1 MLIGLPKEIKDN
13 ENRVGMTPGAVKA
26 LTRRGH
32 QVLVQSGAGAGS
44 SLADE
49 EYLSAGAEIVT
60 CAEDAWAA
68 QMVVKV
74 KEPIASEYQ
83 FLRQDLIL
91 FTYLHLASDKPLTDA
106 LLASGTTGIAYETVQ
121 TEAGKFPLLDAD
133 ERGCRAYGDSS
144 GRNLFTKIPWW
155 SRCINGRRS
164 RCRSGKCRHSGRR
177 YCRHQ
182 CRPGCGWLGRTSH
195 GTGY

>member
-32 QVLVQSGAGAGS
+32 RVLVQSGAGEGS

-49 EYLSAGAEIVT
+49 EYLSAGAEIVPY
-60 CAEDAWAA
+60 AEDAWAA

-83 FLRQDLIL
+83 YLRSGPDSI
-91 FTYLHLASDKPLTDA
+91 YLS
-106 LLASGTTGIAYETVQ
+106 ASGFE
-121 TEAGKFPLLDAD
+121 
-133 ERGCRAYGDSS
+133 
-144 GRNLFTKIPWW
+144 
-155 SRCINGRRS
+155 
-164 RCRSGKCRHSGRR
+164 
-177 YCRHQ
+177 
-182 CRPGCGWLGRTSH
+182 
-195 GTGY
+195 